1 MTTYTPVA
9 AAEVTAHIAR
19 HAAGRGEDAGL
30 DEQKVHN
37 LLFLCQGY
45 SLAAHGAPL
54 FAEQMLAAPGG
65 VSCPAATMPCNHDD
79 FVNVPDEVREVVA
92 HVWDTFGGL
101 TPQKLQARVG
111 RHVTCVQEMNGGG
124 TNLSKST
131 DAIQRAFALAVQQGM
146 M

>member
-1 MTTYTPVA
+1 MTTDAPVPA
-9 AAEVTAHIAR
+9 SEVTAYIAR

-30 DEQKVHN
+30 DDQKVHN

-54 FAEQMLAAPGG
+54 FAEKLWAAPGG
-65 VSCPAATMPCNHDD
+65 VSCAAATAPREGAAFGD
-79 FVNVPDEVREVVA
+79 VPDGVREVVA
-92 HVWDTFGGL
+92 HVWRTFGGL

-124 TNLSKST
+124 ADLSKST
-131 DAIQRAFALAVQQGM
+131 DAIKMAFALALRQGM

>member
-1 MTTYTPVA
+1 MTTFAPVA
-9 AAEVTAHIAR
+9 AEEVTACIAR

-45 SLAAHGAPL
+45 SLAAHGEQL
-54 FAEQMLAAPGG
+54 FAEKLWAAPGG
-65 VSCPAATMPCNHDD
+65 VSCPAATMPCKHAD
-79 FVNVPDEVREVVA
+79 FGNVPDEVREIVA
-92 HVWDTFGGL
+92 HVWGTFGGL

-124 TNLSKST
+124 ADLSKST
-131 DAIQRAFALAVQQGM
+131 DAIKRAFALAVQQGM